1 MPAEVVGLI
10 SERLTL
16 HRDCFLFGMVCKS
29 WHRKTKNNAIRIS
42 TMSTRHRAP
51 MLLFSTGNNGV
62 WRLYDVMRDKVLDL
76 QLNLSKKRFCG
87 SSKGWLIAVEEDFTI
102 TLINP
107 VFRVKGRKVKE
118 NSIIRLPPFN
128 PPSWEHVWIWRPNYG
143 VYKATITADPILD
156 ADNCVVLVIY
166 EDRCQLAFIRL
177 NKDKMWTYIEDLR
190 FVLFE
195 AVPVRNQFYAIGG
208 DQSQLLSFDITARS
222 SSDIKFITTRKPDE
236 SFTRLYLVS
245 VNEEELLTV
254 ARYIDY
260 DYDREKSVTE
270 KFEIF
275 KLDCLKREWIE
286 KKSLGDMA
294 LFLGDNSTV
303 AVLASNIPGC
313 RSNCIYFTHDE
324 DRQSTIEF
332 GGRGPHD
339 LGVYDLESGIVDPQR
354 PFTFSK
360 LAMKMVSN
368 SIRPPIWIV
377 PTFQYL

>member
-1 MPAEVVGLI
+1 MGPDWANLPTEVVGLI

-16 HRDCFLFGMVCKS
+16 DRDYFLFGMVCKS

-76 QLNLSKKRFCG
+76 QVKLSKKT
-87 SSKGWLIAVEEDFTI
+87 DFTI

-118 NSIIRLPPFN
+118 NSIICLPPFN
-128 PPSWEHVWIWRPNYG
+128 PPSWERVWIGRPNYG

-195 AVPVRNQFYAIGG
+195 VVPVRNQFYAIGG
-208 DQSQLLSFDITARS
+208 DESQLLSFDITTRF
-222 SSDIKFITTRKPDE
+222 SSDIKFITTRRANE
-236 SFTRLYLVS
+236 CFTTLYLVS
-245 VNEEELLTV
+245 VNEEELLMV
-254 ARYIDY
+254 VRYIDH
-260 DYDREKSVTE
+260 DYDREKRVTE

-275 KLDCLKREWIE
+275 KLDYLKREWIE
-286 KKSLGDMA
+286 KKGLGDVA

-303 AVLASNIPGC
+303 AVLASDIPGC
-313 RSNCIYFTHDE
+313 RSNCIYFTHDH
-324 DRQSTIEF
+324 DRQTTIEF

-339 LGVYDLESGIVDPQR
+339 LGVYDLESRIVDSQR

-360 LAMKMVSN
+360 LAMKMVGN

>member
-1 MPAEVVGLI
+1 MGPDWANLPTEVVGLI

-16 HRDCFLFGMVCKS
+16 DRDYFLFGMVCKS

-76 QLNLSKKRFCG
+76 QVKLSKKRFCG
-87 SSKGWLIAVEEDFTI
+87 SSKGWLVAVEEDFTI

-118 NSIIRLPPFN
+118 NSIICLPPFN
-128 PPSWEHVWIWRPNYG
+128 PPSWERVWIGRPNYG

-195 AVPVRNQFYAIGG
+195 VVPVRNQFYAIGG
-208 DQSQLLSFDITARS
+208 DESQLLSFDITTRF
-222 SSDIKFITTRKPDE
+222 SSDIKFITTRRANE
-236 SFTRLYLVS
+236 CFTTLYLVS
-245 VNEEELLTV
+245 VNEEELLMV
-254 ARYIDY
+254 VRYIDH
-260 DYDREKSVTE
+260 DYDREKRVTE

-275 KLDCLKREWIE
+275 K
-286 KKSLGDMA
+286 SLGDVA

-303 AVLASNIPGC
+303 AVLASDIPGC
-313 RSNCIYFTHDE
+313 RSNCIYFTHDH
-324 DRQSTIEF
+324 DRQTTIEF

-339 LGVYDLESGIVDPQR
+339 LGVYDLESRIVDSQR

-360 LAMKMVSN
+360 LAMKMVGN